1 MVGIVS
7 DLELRVRRT
16 FEAVEA
22 AATRANRDPK
32 TVTVVA
38 VSKTV
43 GRNAV
48 DESYA
53 SGVRHF
59 GENRVPDAVRKFDPP
74 LPEDAVLHMIGQL
87 QTNKASIAARLFNL
101 IESVD
106 RQSLILELEK
116 QGSKLNRVLPVLLQV
131 NVAGEEQ
138 KAGCEL
144 AEADSLID
152 MIIDCPHL
160 KLRGLMTI
168 APLVSDSEEV
178 RPVFRGLR
186 TLRDKLVTS
195 RQGID
200 LPELS
205 MGMSN
210 DFPVA
215 IEEGATFVRVGRAIF
230 EG

>member
-1 MVGIVS
+1 MVDNMSGISDRVS
-7 DLELRVRRT
+7 RVFGDVR
-16 FEAVEA
+16 A
-22 AATRANRDPK
+22 AAERADRDPG

-43 GRNAV
+43 GRETV
-48 DESYA
+48 DEAYA
-53 SGVRHF
+53 CGVRHF
-59 GENRVPDAVRKFDPP
+59 GENRVQDAVRKFVPP
-74 LPEDAVLHMIGQL
+74 LPADATLHMIGQL
-87 QTNKASIAARLFNL
+87 QTNKASVAANLFDL

-106 RQSLILELEK
+106 RQSLILELDK
-116 QGSKLNRVLPVLLQV
+116 QGAKLARPIPVLLQV

-144 AEADSLID
+144 SDAEALAA
-152 MIIDCPHL
+152 MIQDCQYL
-160 KLRGLMTI
+160 SLRGLMTI
-168 APLVSDSEEV
+168 APLVGDAEDV

-186 TLRDKLVTS
+186 ELRDRLVA
-195 RQGID
+195 Q
-200 LPELS
+200 LPGLVLPDLS

-215 IEEGATFVRVGRAIF
+215 IEEGATLVRVGRAIF

>member
-7 DLELRVRRT
+7 NLEQRVRQV
-16 FEAVEA
+16 FASVEIA
-22 AATRANRDPK
+22 ASTANRDPK
-32 TVTVVA
+32 SVTVVA

-43 GRNAV
+43 GRDAV

-53 SGVRHF
+53 AGVRHF
-59 GENRVPDAVRKFDPP
+59 GENRVPDAVRKFGPE

-87 QTNKASIAARLFNL
+87 QTNKAAIAAKLFDL

-106 RQSLILELEK
+106 RQSLIQELEK

-131 NVAGEEQ
+131 NGAGEEQ
-138 KAGCEL
+138 KAGCD
-144 AEADSLID
+144 ASEAGEFVD
-152 MIIDCPHL
+152 MIVGCPHL
-160 KLRGLMTI
+160 EIRGLMTI
-168 APLVSDSEEV
+168 APLVSNAEDV

-186 TLRDKLVTS
+186 TLRDELVAA
-195 RQGID
+195 RPGLA

-210 DFPVA
+210 DYPVA
-215 IEEGATFVRVGRAIF
+215 IEEGATFIRVGRAIF